1 MSNILRDKI
10 LAELKT
16 AGPAKAGELA
26 NILDESLNAILKQ
39 LRGLREDGLL
49 IVTSGVYRLHD
60 EDVNKRVP
68 GSAIK
73 GRKVL
78 EAKSVNTDGKDEL
91 LTGNG
96 AQVNYS
102 GVCLPVIA
110 TLKNENITDDKH
122 AELTEMNIAKSI
134 DSEIAVLK
142 AKIEQKPIEIKNL
155 ELKLDVLKKLEP
167 LLSGDIGAVLLDV
180 VDDLQAIQGAA

>member
-1 MSNILRDKI
+1 M
-10 LAELKT
+10 
-16 AGPAKAGELA
+16 
-26 NILDESLNAILKQ
+26 
-39 LRGLREDGLL
+39 L
-49 IVTSGVYRLHD
+49 IVTNGVYRLHD

-73 GRKVL
+73 GRKVS
-78 EAKSVNTDGKDEL
+78 EANAVTSADKDKL

-96 AQVNYS
+96 AQVNTS

-110 TLKNENITDDKH
+110 NSDLPDNQLDPDI
-122 AELTEMNIAKSI
+122 ELFNFAI
-134 DSEIAVLK
+134 DRELATLK

>member
-49 IVTSGVYRLHD
+49 IVTNGVYRLHD

-73 GRKVL
+73 GRKVS
-78 EAKSVNTDGKDEL
+78 EAKSVNTEGKNKL
-91 LTGNG
+91 LSGNG
-96 AQVNYS
+96 AEVTAS
-102 GVCLPVIA
+102 GVCLPVIG
-110 TLKNENITDDKH
+110 DDKH
-122 AELTEMNIAKSI
+122 AELIKMNIAKSI